1 MSVYM
6 CTGPEEARR
15 TCLDLEL
22 QTVVEC
28 SRHCWEPYVG
38 PLQEHPVLLTT
49 KAILLPQYI
58 LVFTDEK
65 VSNHLS

>member
-1 MSVYM
+1 MSGSGAADS
-6 CTGPEEARR
+6 C
-15 TCLDLEL
+15 
-22 QTVVEC
+22 EC